1 VLKIRH
7 IAKPKTVSCHPKPA
21 TVQKSTD
28 EQMTIKANAQ
38 KNKRG
43 ATNRTKPTL
52 LHHICFL
59 PTAPPTLTV

>member
-1 VLKIRH
+1 
-7 IAKPKTVSCHPKPA
+7 
-21 TVQKSTD
+21 VQKSTD
-28 EQMTIKANAQ
+28 EQMTKKANAQ